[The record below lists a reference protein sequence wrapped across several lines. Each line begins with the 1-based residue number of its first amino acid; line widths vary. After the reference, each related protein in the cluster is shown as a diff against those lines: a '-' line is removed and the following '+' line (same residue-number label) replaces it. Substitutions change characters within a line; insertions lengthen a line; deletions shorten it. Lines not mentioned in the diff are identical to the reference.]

1 MVQYNLASL
10 LSSLDFELLTKDLLQ
25 AELGILFE
33 NFREGK
39 DGGIDLRHAP
49 VTGSLSTVVQ
59 CKRYQSDGFA
69 TLKSKL
75 KTEELPK
82 IKKLKPGRYILSAS
96 VKMSP
101 QQKDEIKAILSPF
114 ILSTADIYS
123 EDEICFL
130 LNKYSEIERRHP
142 KLWIQSV
149 GVLESI
155 LNAEGHA
162 VSREELEA
170 TQAAAKIYV
179 KNPSFD
185 EALEIL
191 REEKVCII
199 SGIPGIGKTTL
210 ARMLMLYYVRA
221 EYDLVKI
228 ESNISEARRASY
240 NDRPRFFL
248 YDDFLGQ
255 TASSDKLEKN
265 EDAKLLAF
273 MGSINE
279 SKSSVLVMTTREYI
293 LNQAKDRYE
302 KIARENFDH
311 RNCVVDLSKYT
322 RRIKAQI
329 LYNHLHFCG
338 LPQEYLKAFVLSQG
352 YIAVVDHKNYNP
364 RIIGFVA
371 SKAVVKEVDS
381 ENYTS
386 LFIEKLNNP
395 DEIWAHAY
403 ENQIDESSQM
413 LLLVLASLHRE
424 VSVKD
429 LGVAFD
435 AFSERIAARFNRA
448 RGFDE
453 LNKSIKILDGNFTQT
468 KRVKGGLVVEFQNPS
483 IRDFMRRRLMGS
495 PFLGLL
501 IEAAPFFE
509 QVEWFFEILTDK
521 ESRLDKSGLKSL
533 AKEIC
538 AKLISLYAAAPFSGV
553 GLHLRGVIQI
563 YTRTSDHAERL
574 SAVAQAAR
582 RVRSRTGRNF
592 VDAELVKLAAL
603 VRSGEYGHLGWFR
616 PISILHEMGYFA
628 RPSGLEFI
636 KAVKERTIETAYWP
650 QNFETVKDLHERLP
664 EAFSD
669 GEIEQMAKLFK
680 DAVVDYARDVDS
692 KGGDDPEGLRDE
704 IMEFESLASRF
715 GVDISEEK
723 LLIEKRATQIESDQ
737 EEKEDPASD
746 EREKPEEDPEEFT
759 NDDMDSMFATL

>member
-1 MVQYNLASL
+1 MVQYNLAVL

-33 NFREGK
+33 SFREGK

-49 VTGSLSTVVQ
+49 VTGSLSTIVQ

-101 QQKDEIKAILSPF
+101 QQKDEIKAVLSPF
-114 ILSTADIYS
+114 VLSTADIYS

-255 TASSDKLEKN
+255 TASSDKLENN

-322 RRIKAQI
+322 RRTKAQI

-371 SKAVVKEVDS
+371 SKAVVKEVDPG
-381 ENYTS
+381 NYTS

-403 ENQIDESSQM
+403 ENQIDGPSQM

-424 VSVKD
+424 VSIKD

-435 AFSERIAARFNRA
+435 AFSERIAARYNQA

-453 LNKSIKILDGNFTQT
+453 LNKSIKILDGTFTQT
-468 KRVKGGLVVEFQNPS
+468 KRVKGGLAVEFQNPS
-483 IRDFMRRRLMGS
+483 IRDFMRRRLMKS
-495 PFLGLL
+495 PFLNLL
-501 IEAAPFFE
+501 IETAIFFE
-509 QVEWFFEILTDK
+509 QVEWFFRILIDK
-521 ESRLDKSGLKSL
+521 KVNLDKSELRRFQ
-533 AKEIC
+533 KEISE
-538 AKLISLYAAAPFSGV
+538 KLISLFPSAPLSGV
-553 GLHLRGVIQI
+553 GIYIHGVPQI
-563 YTRTSDHAERL
+563 YIRHRDHAERL
-574 SAVAQAAR
+574 ATVARAAK
-582 RVRSRTGRNF
+582 RVRSKAGRNF
-592 VDAELVKLAAL
+592 VDAELVQLAAL
-603 VRSGEYGHLGWFR
+603 VESGEYGHLGLFR
-616 PISILHEMGYFA
+616 PISMFHELGYFDRA
-628 RPSGLEFI
+628 SGMAFVA
-636 KAVKERTIETAYWP
+636 AVKNHTIEMAYYP
-650 QNFETVKDLHERLP
+650 QSFETIKDLHDRLP
-664 EAFSD
+664 SAFTEN
-669 GEIEQMAKLFK
+669 EIENLCKLFK
-680 DAVVDYARDVDS
+680 DSVVNYARNIES
-692 KGGDDPEGLRDE
+692 QGGDDPEGLRDE
-704 IMEFESLASRF
+704 VIELESLASRF
-715 GVDISEEK
+715 GVDIGDEK
-723 LLIEKRATQIESDQ
+723 LVIEERATKIESDQ
-737 EEKEDPASD
+737 EEKEDPATE
-746 EREKPEEDPEEFT
+746 EREEPEEEGEEFS
-759 NDDMDSMFATL
+759 DDEMISMFSTL